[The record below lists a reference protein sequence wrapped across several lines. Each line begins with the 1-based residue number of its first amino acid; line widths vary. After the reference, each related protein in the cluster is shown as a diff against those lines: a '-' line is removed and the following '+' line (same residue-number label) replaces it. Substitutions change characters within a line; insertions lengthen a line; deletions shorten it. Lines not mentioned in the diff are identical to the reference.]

1 MLATQTPIVATP
13 ADIIEQVVLQ
23 GDLSRLSPEQR
34 LSYYRSVCDSLGLNA
49 LTRPFDY
56 IVLNGKLTL
65 YAKKDAAD
73 QLRKIHGISIGKP
86 DIRFEDDL
94 IIVAVEAHDGHGRTD
109 ADVGVVK
116 KGDMRGDVANA
127 LMKAITKAK
136 RRVTLSICGL
146 GMLDET
152 EVETIP
158 DAKRVTVE
166 ESGEVVSEQPPPL
179 KTLGLSPSPV
189 IAKKQPDTVAPSD
202 AGEKLDKLIKSYA
215 RAEYADAQ
223 TFERARGLAA
233 GVLDEY
239 AGDVERRHTFLVAKF
254 GKDSSKKLTHGEVKA
269 ILAWKDHPGARSE
282 VNRVIAEYLRA
293 NGQQDLFGEAA

>member
-1 MLATQTPIVATP
+1 MIATQMPVAP
-13 ADIIEQVVLQ
+13 ADQIEQVVMQ
-23 GDLSRLSPEQR
+23 GDLSKLSAEQR
-34 LSYYRSVCDSLGLNA
+34 LSYYRSVCESLGLNP

-73 QLRKIHGISIGKP
+73 QLRKIHSVSIGKP

-94 IIVAVEAHDGHGRTD
+94 IIVAVEAHDRTGRTD
-109 ADVGVVK
+109 ADVGVVR

-158 DAKRVTVE
+158 DAKPVRVE
-166 ESGEVVSEQPPPL
+166 ESGKIAEPPPPAT
-179 KTLGLSPSPV
+179 TLGLGQDVQVPG
-189 IAKKQPDTVAPSD
+189 KQASTEAPLAID
-202 AGEKLDKLIKSYA
+202 KLDSLVKSYA
-215 RAEYADAQ
+215 RAEYADAR

-239 AGDVERRHTFLVAKF
+239 AGDVTRRHTFLIAKF

-269 ILAWKDHPGARSE
+269 LLAWKDHPEARSE
-282 VNRVIAEYLRA
+282 VNRVIEDYRRA
-293 NGQQDLFGEAA
+293 NGLQDLSEEVA